1 MKGNGRR
8 VFTRSSAL
16 QTVRRNFGVKIQE
29 LHTRDGELIKTECY
43 IINHDR
49 VGNGT
54 LGVLDYLRKNHNIHT
69 FVQVKKDKWVRL

>member
-16 QTVRRNFGVKIQE
+16 QTVRRNFGVKLQE
-29 LHTRDGELIKTECY
+29 VLSREGELIRTECY

-54 LGVLDYLRKNHNIHT
+54 LGVLDYLRKKHNIQS
-69 FVQVKKDKWVRL
+69 FVAVAKNKWVLL